1 MFYLLRFIQATGMFI
16 VLAGIIG
23 GMYLDSL
30 RYELMLAATGLVL
43 FYVAH
48 TLLKK
53 YYTP

>member
-1 MFYLLRFIQATGMFI
+1 MFYLLRFIQITGMFI
-16 VLAGIIG
+16 VLAGIAG
-23 GMYLDSL
+23 GIYLDSL
-30 RYELMLAATGLVL
+30 RYELLLAAAGLAL